1 MSPGS
6 YYGRCRMHGGI
17 SPGAPKG
24 NANAFKHRHYTAEA
38 IATGARLR
46 SCSPCAFRW
55 DPLRFQAPPAIN
67 GTPLDFSDRRP
78 PAPPARSDRP
88 VGWDTDTLR
97 VGARVRHDTPR
108 FPPGADIGREGDPLG
123 SREGRRHI
131 HVRPARSIFSNALNL
146 CRSAC
151 GLGPLAV
158 TILPVPLAG
167 RAAATATVAPP
178 CNRQRPFFVAG
189 DRQGSSVRETESFIN
204 SALGKWGQV
213 ERRLTGRNKWT

>member
-1 MSPGS
+1 
-6 YYGRCRMHGGI
+6 MHGGI

-24 NANAFKHRHYTAEA
+24 NTNAFKHRHYTAEA
-38 IATGARLR
+38 IPTRREIAKLL
-46 SCSPCAFRW
+46 
-55 DPLRFQAPPAIN
+55 PLRFQVGPPALS
-67 GTPLDFSDRRP
+67 GTPRHQWDPPLDFSDRRP

-167 RAAATATVAPP
+167 RPP
-178 CNRQRPFFVAG
+178 LP
-189 DRQGSSVRETESFIN
+189 
-204 SALGKWGQV
+204 L
-213 ERRLTGRNKWT
+213 L